1 MCAGL
6 PDHDEPTNYYEIL
19 YNLGHNSLD
28 NRGKLALSNVFCCL
42 IWRTCWKK
50 EMYFVCNVFTNKG
63 NIQL

>member
-28 NRGKLALSNVFCCL
+28 NRGKLAHQSFAQMLKY
-42 IWRTCWKK
+42 I
-50 EMYFVCNVFTNKG
+50 
-63 NIQL
+63 